1 MLACLLSNA
10 LFAAVLALVVWAIGR
25 WLRPAPATLHVLWLV
40 VLFKLLSPFG
50 LIYPLPLPIDVGQ
63 SSASVNTAPVPDAID
78 VEETFFLAHLSV
90 DSSIAG
96 PTWERQERPAGFRD
110 AATSAQPTNAS
121 AGLGIW
127 TLLLTIWAIGA
138 ATVALRQVWHTWRFA
153 RRAAC
158 ARPASDLVTRHV
170 HRLAAQL
177 GLKPP
182 RVRALPGL
190 ASPVVWALGRPV
202 LLWPAGLEKHLGEGG
217 RDAVLLHELA
227 HLRRGDH
234 WTRWLELVAG
244 VLYWW
249 NPFFWLARR
258 QMRFHAELACD
269 AWVTGTFPAERRA
282 YAEALLQVCGSTIR
296 ATVAPAVGVGGDGRR
311 DFQRR
316 LTMIMREQVPCR
328 SSGRGKLAAVV
339 LALAAL
345 PGWVLA
351 ADDEPA
357 RGGLDVDGDGVVVVA
372 DELTPADL
380 DREKKLKDLEAK
392 IADLTN
398 ELNALRGGKPAAAD
412 KKIIRWEAKPEAV
425 KREGNL
431 LYKVAPGS
439 PDKVRVIIIDA
450 ATGKIIAEHHGG
462 SSGEPIKIEL
472 KEGGMSLEA
481 LKQLGEAKS
490 AEHLKRLAIEIKAAQ
505 DAKATTADKAKVAE
519 AASRVDAAKAA
530 AADSAKLAEAA
541 ARADALKAAAAKALM
556 ADGSVRIWDAS
567 GKLTTTGGDVLLS
580 RATYK
585 LPREKADAL
594 AAFIKQ
600 HVQAQVLE
608 IKADGDSLTV
618 TTTPELQRAIR
629 TLVGLMQTKA
639 PTSAAPAPS
648 HRETLR
654 FHDGGVKYIA
664 EPVKLDAD
672 AIKTWT
678 DAFKTTPALLK
689 SSAEPIKLNGSNAEP
704 IKLNGS
710 IKVEDAAKFN
720 LFFKKPDPP
729 AEVKPAKPPEQ

>member
-10 LFAAVLALVVWAIGR
+10 LFAAVLAVVVWGIGR

-63 SSASVNTAPVPDAID
+63 SASVNAAGVPDATED
-78 VEETFFLAHLSV
+78 AEETFFFATLAA
-90 DSSIAG
+90 DSPIAG
-96 PTWERQERPAGFRD
+96 PAWDGQERPTGVRD
-110 AATSAQPTNAS
+110 AASSAQPANTPPNPAWWSLS
-121 AGLGIW
+121 AGPGIW
-127 TLLLTIWAIGA
+127 MLLLTIWVIGA
-138 ATVALRQVWHTWRFA
+138 AAVALRQFWHTWRFA
-153 RRAAC
+153 CRAAQ
-158 ARPASDLVTRHV
+158 ARPASDSVTRHV
-170 HRLAAQL
+170 QRLAARW

-182 RVRALPGL
+182 QVRALPGL

-202 LLWPAGLEKHLGEGG
+202 LLWPAGLEKQLGEGG

-234 WTRWLELVAG
+234 WARWLELVAG

-282 YAEALLQVCGSTIR
+282 YAEALLQVCESTTR

-328 SSGRGKLAAVV
+328 SSGLGKLAAAV

-351 ADDEPA
+351 GADEPA
-357 RGGLDVDGDGVVVVA
+357 RVALDTDGDGVIVAA
-372 DELTPADL
+372 DEPAPADV

-392 IADLTN
+392 IADLTK
-398 ELNALRGGKPAAAD
+398 ELNALRAGKQGAGE
-412 KKIIRWEAKPEAV
+412 KKIIRWETKPEAV
-425 KREGNL
+425 KGDVF
-431 LYKVAPGS
+431 YKVAPGS
-439 PDKVRVIIIDA
+439 PEKVRVIIIDA
-450 ATGKIIAEHHGG
+450 ATGKIIAEHRGETP
-462 SSGEPIKIEL
+462 GEPIKIEMKDGEL
-472 KEGGMSLEA
+472 NLDA
-481 LKQLGEAKS
+481 LKQLKDPKTI
-490 AEHLKRLAIEIKAAQ
+490 EHLKRLAIDLKAAK
-505 DAKATTADKAKVAE
+505 D
-519 AASRVDAAKAA
+519 AKAA
-530 AADSAKLAEAA
+530 AADNAKVAEAA
-541 ARADALKAAAAKALM
+541 ARADAVKAAAIRVEAGKALM
-556 ADGSVRIWDAS
+556 ADGTVRLWDTS
-567 GKLTTTGGDVLLS
+567 GKLATASGDVLLS

-585 LPREKADAL
+585 LPKEKADAL

-600 HVQAQVLE
+600 HIQAQVLE
-608 IKADGDSLTV
+608 IKTDGDSLTV

-629 TLVGLMQTKA
+629 TLVGLMQGKP
-639 PTSAAPAPS
+639 PTSAAPRSSDSQMVPL
-648 HRETLR
+648 RDGTLK
-654 FHDGGVKYIA
+654 FST
-664 EPVKLDAD
+664 EPVKLNASTFNSW
-672 AIKTWT
+672 AEGFRTS
-678 DAFKTTPALLK
+678 PEALK
-689 SSAEPIKLNGSNAEP
+689 FSTEPIKWIERR
-704 IKLNGS
+704 
-710 IKVEDAAKFN
+710 KVEDGATWN

-729 AEVKPAKPPEQ
+729 AEKR

>member
-10 LFAAVLALVVWAIGR
+10 LFAAVLAVVVWGIGR

-63 SSASVNTAPVPDAID
+63 SSASVNAAGVPDAID
-78 VEETFFLAHLSV
+78 DAEETFFFATLAA

-96 PTWERQERPAGFRD
+96 PAWDGQERPTGVRD
-110 AATSAQPTNAS
+110 AASSAQPANTPPDSAWWSLS
-121 AGLGIW
+121 AGPGIW
-127 TLLLTIWAIGA
+127 MLLLTIWAIGA
-138 ATVALRQVWHTWRFA
+138 VAVALRQFWHTWRFA
-153 RRAAC
+153 CRAAQ
-158 ARPASDLVTRHV
+158 ARPASDSVTRDV
-170 HRLAAQL
+170 RRLAARW

-182 RVRALPGL
+182 QVRALPGL

-202 LLWPAGLEKHLGEGG
+202 LLWPAGLEKQLGEGG

-234 WTRWLELVAG
+234 WARWLELVAG

-282 YAEALLQVCGSTIR
+282 YAEALLQVCASTTR

-328 SSGRGKLAAVV
+328 SSGLGKLAAAV

-351 ADDEPA
+351 GDDEPA
-357 RGGLDVDGDGVVVVA
+357 RVALDTDGDGVLVA
-372 DELTPADL
+372 AEDPAPADL

-392 IADLTN
+392 IAELTK
-398 ELNALRGGKPAAAD
+398 ELNALRGGKPAAAA
-412 KKIIRWEAKPEAV
+412 KTIIRTVEVNPEAV
-425 KREGNL
+425 KGDVH
-431 LYKVAPGS
+431 YKVTPGS
-439 PDKVRVIIIDA
+439 PQQLRVIIIDA
-450 ATGKIIAEHHGG
+450 ATGKIIAEHRGETP
-462 SSGEPIKIEL
+462 GEPIKMEL
-472 KEGGMSLEA
+472 KDGELNLDA
-481 LKQLGEAKS
+481 LKQLKDPKTI
-490 AEHLKRLAIEIKAAQ
+490 EHLKRLAIDLKAAK
-505 DAKATTADKAKVAE
+505 D
-519 AASRVDAAKAA
+519 AKAA
-530 AADSAKLAEAA
+530 AADNAKIAEAA
-541 ARADALKAAAAKALM
+541 ARADAVKAAAIRVEAGKALM
-556 ADGSVRIWDAS
+556 ADGTVRLWDTS
-567 GKLTTTGGDVLLS
+567 GKLATTSGDVLLS

-585 LPREKADAL
+585 LPKEKADAL

-608 IKADGDSLTV
+608 IKTDGDSLTV

-629 TLVGLMQTKA
+629 TLVGLMQGKP

-648 HRETLR
+648 NRQVVPL
-654 FHDGGVKYIA
+654 HDGGVKYLA
-664 EPVKLDAD
+664 EPVKLDAS
-672 AIKTWT
+672 AFKTWT
-678 DAFKTTPALLK
+678 DAFKTTPATLK
-689 SSAEPIKLNGSNAEP
+689 FSTEPIKWTEY
-704 IKLNGS
+704 S
-710 IKVEDAAKFN
+710 IKVEDAAKWN
-720 LFFKKPDPP
+720 LFFHKPDPP

>member
-10 LFAAVLALVVWAIGR
+10 LFAAALAVVVWGIGH

-63 SSASVNTAPVPDAID
+63 SSASVNAAGVLDATENA
-78 VEETFFLAHLSV
+78 EETFFFATLAA

-96 PTWERQERPAGFRD
+96 PAWDGQERLTGFRD
-110 AATSAQPTNAS
+110 AASPAQPANTPPNSAWWSLS
-121 AGLGIW
+121 AGPGIW
-127 TLLLTIWAIGA
+127 MLLLTIWAIGA
-138 ATVALRQVWHTWRFA
+138 AAVALRQFWHTWRFA
-153 RRAAC
+153 CRAAQ
-158 ARPASDLVTRHV
+158 ARPASDSVTRHV
-170 HRLAAQL
+170 QRLAARW
-177 GLKPP
+177 GLKSPQ
-182 RVRALPGL
+182 VRALPGL

-202 LLWPAGLEKHLGEGG
+202 LLWPAGLEKQLGEGG

-244 VLYWW
+244 VLHWW

-269 AWVTGTFPAERRA
+269 AWVTGTFPRERRA
-282 YAEALLQVCGSTIR
+282 YAEALLQVCASTTR

-328 SSGRGKLAAVV
+328 SSGLGKLAAAV

-351 ADDEPA
+351 GADEPA
-357 RGGLDVDGDGVVVVA
+357 RVALDTDGDGVLVA
-372 DELTPADL
+372 AEEPAPADL

-392 IADLTN
+392 IADLTK
-398 ELNALRGGKPAAAD
+398 ELNALRAGKPGAVE
-412 KKIIRWEAKPEAV
+412 KKIIRTVEFKPDGV
-425 KREGNL
+425 KGDVH
-431 LYKVAPGS
+431 YKVTPGS
-439 PDKVRVIIIDA
+439 PQQLRVIIIDA
-450 ATGKIIAEHHGG
+450 ATGKIIAEHRGA
-462 SSGEPIKIEL
+462 SPGEPIKMEL
-472 KEGGMSLEA
+472 KDGELNLDA
-481 LKQLGEAKS
+481 LKQIGDPKVV
-490 AEHLKRLAIEIKAAQ
+490 EHLKRLAIDLKAA
-505 DAKATTADKAKVAE
+505 KE
-519 AASRVDAAKAA
+519 AKAA
-530 AADSAKLAEAA
+530 AADKVKIVEEAKAAAADKVKIAEEA
-541 ARADALKAAAAKALM
+541 ARADALKAAAIRVEGGKVLM
-556 ADGSVRIWDAS
+556 SDGTVRLWDGA
-567 GKLTTTGGDVLLS
+567 GKIATTGGDVLLS
-580 RATYK
+580 RTTYK
-585 LPREKADAL
+585 LPKEKADAL

-608 IKADGDSLTV
+608 IKTDGDSLTV

-629 TLVGLMQTKA
+629 MLVGLMQGKS

-648 HRETLR
+648 NRQVIPLSHGTLR
-654 FHDGGVKYIA
+654 HSTD
-664 EPVKLDAD
+664 PVKVDTTSFN
-672 AIKTWT
+672 TWT
-678 DAFKTTPALLK
+678 DALKTTPATLK
-689 SSAEPIKLNGSNAEP
+689 FSTEPIKWTD
-704 IKLNGS
+704 S
-710 IKVEDAAKFN
+710 IKVEDAAKWN

-729 AEVKPAKPPEQ
+729 AEVKPANPDR